1 MKNAEIEI
9 GEEENEVSIVYFD
22 SQKDE
27 YAALQNSTLDTA
39 YVYSL
44 YAFFAE
50 GQVYKTE
57 FSDCLNCF
65 LLVYIWKYGKWMLT
79 GTQAKT
85 PRVPVSMYEKDN

>member
-27 YAALQNSTLDTA
+27 YAALQNSTIDTA

-65 LLVYIWKYGKWMLT
+65 LLVYIFEYGK
-79 GTQAKT
+79 
-85 PRVPVSMYEKDN
+85 

>member
-22 SQKDE
+22 RQKDE
-27 YAALQNSTLDTA
+27 YAALQNSTIDTA

-50 GQVYKTE
+50 GQVYKNE

-65 LLVYIWKYGKWMLT
+65 LLVIYLYGK
-79 GTQAKT
+79 
-85 PRVPVSMYEKDN
+85 